1 MKWQVRELID
11 VVKKYKKTIFF
22 VVVVV
27 IVANI
32 LNILAPYL
40 LKVIIDEFAKNMVIS
55 SVISILICYV
65 LLRIAIIIVQYIKD
79 KTTNKLSNDMLE
91 DLRNKI
97 FDKLIV
103 MNMKT
108 FTKFQSSDLYTRLT
122 VDAENTKTLFS
133 DNIPIILN
141 DVLYILFIMI
151 AMMIIDIKLSIIGI
165 ASILLIAIYSFF
177 LVRKLQG
184 LTKKITIKR
193 DLENQQYSEN
203 YNKSK
208 LTRFFSLEKKNIH
221 KVNTLLKEELKERY
235 RYINYNS
242 FLWPASVFLEA
253 VGIYAVIYYVLNIET
268 AISLGTV
275 YIFLY
280 YIKQAFTPLKEI
292 FDQLE
297 EIQTAQVSLER
308 INTVLLVKEKEDI
321 QKGQKIQKLEGNI
334 EFKNVTFSYGRKEI
348 LQEVSFNIRKGEKV
362 AFIGKTGAGKTT
374 ITNILMRLYP
384 IKSGEVILD
393 GHDMK
398 DISIESIRN
407 NITYIS
413 QTAYVFKDTIRRNIL
428 LEKQDIPDEE
438 ILKIM
443 EDIGAMPLL
452 DRLENGLDEMVTVNK
467 LSKGELQIIAFIRA
481 IIHKA
486 NIYIFDEPTSNI
498 DLRTEKMIQSI
509 IDKISKTSTVIIIA
523 HRLATIQN
531 VDKILKVENG
541 KVMDYATKE

>member
-11 VVKKYKKTIFF
+11 VVKKYRKSIFF

-27 IVANI
+27 IIANI
-32 LNILAPYL
+32 FNILAPYL

-65 LLRIAIIIVQYIKD
+65 LLRIAIIVIQYVKD

-321 QKGQKIQKLEGNI
+321 QKGQEIQKLEGNI

-393 GHDMK
+393 GHNMK

>member
-1 MKWQVRELID
+1 MID

>member
-1 MKWQVRELID
+1 MID
-11 VVKKYKKTIFF
+11 VVKKYRKTIFF

-27 IVANI
+27 IIANI
-32 LNILAPYL
+32 FNILAPYL

-65 LLRIAIIIVQYIKD
+65 LLRIAIIVIQYIKD

-393 GHDMK
+393 EHDMK

-541 KVMDYATKE
+541 KVMDYTTKKL